1 MKIFCLILKFQVKS
15 QVQENDNVI
24 NRNLT
29 LEDVNVQIGNF
40 NSREKVEKTTGY
52 IKHRYSFKVSNE
64 SISIKLGN
72 NKNNYSINIREI
84 NYLLAK
90 LMFRLEIRDIEC
102 VISNNK

>member
-1 MKIFCLILKFQVKS
+1 MSNSEISSQKS

-29 LEDVNVQIGNF
+29 LEDVNVQIGKF
-40 NSREKVEKTTGY
+40 NSREKAEKKLPDMLLLN
-52 IKHRYSFKVSNE
+52 IDILSKVSNE

-84 NYLLAK
+84 NYLLAQN
-90 LMFRLEIRDIEC
+90 LCSRLETRDIEC
-102 VISNNK
+102 VISN